1 MKNNVHAKAKH
12 RRQNIAVFGAITII
26 FAIIGLVSTTIFTV
40 NFVRSIFSDEE
51 RLEHFENIILPLVIL
66 DPPPF
71 DSVENLDMSI
81 QIQASIWSTLL
92 NENRIKYEDEATGVL
107 TIPIVDI
114 DSYAKK
120 MFGPETVLVHQSVGD
135 ILLSYTY
142 DEELQAYIVPVMGK
156 VQLYTPRVES
166 YTQDGDIYT
175 LTVGYIPPGGVWEL
189 NEEGERTEITADKNM
204 TYILEKVEDNYYI
217 TGVYI
222 GANSGAEQ
230 GQSGESVPT
239 NTEPLLPEN
248 EESDDVASDPVAPN
262 EDAIQ
267 GSSSA
272 TDAGEESEEPS
283 DGESDASSSESAADS
298 EAEEDS
304 STEE

>member
-26 FAIIGLVSTTIFTV
+26 FAIIGLVSTTMFSV
-40 NFVRSIFSDEE
+40 NFVRSIFSNEKQIE
-51 RLEHFENIILPLVIL
+51 NFENIILPLVIL

-71 DSVENLDMSI
+71 DTADNLDMTLK
-81 QIQASIWSTLL
+81 IQASIWNTLL
-92 NENRIKYEDEATGVL
+92 NENRVKYENPMTGEL

-120 MFGPETVLVHQSVGD
+120 LFGPETELVHQSVGD

-142 DEELQAYIVPVMGK
+142 VEESQVYIVPVMGK

-166 YTQDGDIYT
+166 YTQDGDTYT
-175 LTVGYIPPGGVWEL
+175 LNVGYIPPGGVWEL
-189 NEEGERTEITADKNM
+189 NEEGERTEISADKYM
-204 TYILEKVEDNYYI
+204 TYTLEKVEDNYYI

-222 GANSGAEQ
+222 GANSTIEGQ
-230 GQSGESVPT
+230 GSESVPS

-248 EESDDVASDPVAPN
+248 QDIDDVASDPVTPN
-262 EDAIQ
+262 EDALSTESDVV
-267 GSSSA
+267 GEGAETDDTDASSDSSSEDSA
-272 TDAGEESEEPS
+272 ADEESAESEE
-283 DGESDASSSESAADS
+283 
-298 EAEEDS
+298 
-304 STEE
+304 